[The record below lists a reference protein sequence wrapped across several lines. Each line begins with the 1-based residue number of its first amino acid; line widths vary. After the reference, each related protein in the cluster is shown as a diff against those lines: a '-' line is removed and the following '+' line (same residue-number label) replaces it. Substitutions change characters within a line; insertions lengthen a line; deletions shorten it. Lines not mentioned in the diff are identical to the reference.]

1 LFAAATAVLMPE
13 RTVSSGVGFLGSSDI
28 VAVRVG
34 CVCYAMAK
42 STQSQKST
50 RFVVLRFSSVLKIEC
65 KSIGRIKYCSN
76 AIITFLTFSTGF
88 LAFRVL
94 PSCHDRDRPTPNTK
108 H

>member
-42 STQSQKST
+42 
-50 RFVVLRFSSVLKIEC
+50 
-65 KSIGRIKYCSN
+65 
-76 AIITFLTFSTGF
+76 
-88 LAFRVL
+88 
-94 PSCHDRDRPTPNTK
+94 
-108 H
+108 